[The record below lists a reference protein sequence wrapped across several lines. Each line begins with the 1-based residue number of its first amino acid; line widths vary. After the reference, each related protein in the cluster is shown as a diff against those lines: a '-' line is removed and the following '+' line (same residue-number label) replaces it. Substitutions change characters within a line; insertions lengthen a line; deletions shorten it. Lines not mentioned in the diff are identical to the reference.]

1 MEIVIVKII
10 TLYFFIATVILLN
23 LLFNVRIVMGKY
35 DDKKQEIIPSPN
47 WFKLL
52 FSLFW
57 IITIPLLILKIKRS
71 KRLWEKNGKN

>member
-1 MEIVIVKII
+1 MEIVVIKIVMF
-10 TLYFFIATVILLN
+10 YFFIATIILLN

-35 DDKKQEIIPSPN
+35 NEEKQEIVPSPN

-57 IITIPLLILKIKRS
+57 IITIPLLILNIK
-71 KRLWEKNGKN
+71 KE